1 MVTAST
7 TVVAASFSY
16 GCSLSPMAAASLTP
30 GILPRPQTPSKF
42 ASQMSGDTNAAI
54 MEQFPA
60 ELGSGVVGYRGV
72 DMEDDFEAEEISEEE
87 DMLDTRIAEAE
98 NMLKMLATEQKVL
111 ELRREQQAANAAR
124 ASDRRRAALADNIDE
139 RLPPQTPVEEMKE

>member
-60 ELGSGVVGYRGV
+60 ELGSGDVGYRGV
-72 DMEDDFEAEEISEEE
+72 DMEDDFEAEEISE
-87 DMLDTRIAEAE
+87 
-98 NMLKMLATEQKVL
+98 
-111 ELRREQQAANAAR
+111 AR
-124 ASDRRRAALADNIDE
+124 PRPR
-139 RLPPQTPVEEMKE
+139 